1 MRCPSGGY
9 NSMHGILHYS
19 IQHTALC
26 ATDVCQG
33 TVSTIRGLLAMN
45 IIAVDTMD
53 GRKHVR
59 GKFNDHAS
67 VERTRDN
74 YSG

>member
-1 MRCPSGGY
+1 MVVNCIQWHS
-9 NSMHGILHYS
+9 NLHDV

-26 ATDVCQG
+26 APDVCQG
-33 TVSTIRGLLAMN
+33 TVSTIRGLSAMN

-67 VERTRDN
+67 VEGTRDN
-74 YSG
+74 DSG